1 MQCKEKKTESG
12 VIYNLKFMLSSSSD
26 KNIEI
31 IHKRFK

>member
-1 MQCKEKKTESG
+1 MQYKENKTESG
-12 VIYNLKFMLSSSSD
+12 VIYNPKLMLSCSSD